1 MERFECFME
10 MVRSRGLDQ
19 RAYILAGLMPIKSA
33 KMARYMQKN
42 VAGMMVSEDICRRL
56 ENAEDVKAEAVEL
69 VVEQIKQVQNIRG
82 VAGVH
87 LMAVAWEDIIPT
99 VVRKAGLYPRPSV

>member
-1 MERFECFME
+1 MERFERFME
-10 MVRSRGLDQ
+10 LVRSRGLDQ

-33 KMARYMQKN
+33 KMARYMQKRGWDDG
-42 VAGMMVSEDICRRL
+42 VRRYLPAAGK
-56 ENAEDVKAEAVEL
+56 AEDVKAEAVEL
-69 VVEQIKQVQNIRG
+69 VVEQIKQVQKIKG

-99 VVRKAGLYPRPSV
+99 VVQKAGLFPRPVV